1 MNMNVGSKLR
11 ILSEPDTYLDR
22 LARSGS
28 RLAKETGVTCHGL
41 ICSRFTDVQGAEEK
55 GGPQPPSSAGARDGR
70 AG

>member
-28 RLAKETGVTCHGL
+28 RLAKETGVTCNGL
-41 ICSRFTDVQGAEEK
+41 ILSRFTDVQGAEEE
-55 GGPQPPSSAGARDGR
+55 GGPKPPSSAGARDGR